1 MAATDE
7 ASAEASSL
15 GLGGMLEALSSL
27 GATLL
32 GTAVVT
38 SWAFSVGKGPM
49 DFAISRYQQFPE
61 GLFAHAAAAFL
72 KFGGR
77 KARASTWPSL

>member
-1 MAATDE
+1 MATQLELE
-7 ASAEASSL
+7 ASEASSL

-32 GTAVVT
+32 GTAIIPGCL
-38 SWAFSVGKGPM
+38 FGKGPM
-49 DFAISRYQQFPE
+49 AFAACGFPE

-77 KARASTWPSL
+77 KAPWPSL